1 MDVFEAGLFRQSSD
15 GFVMRI
21 PSFWII
27 GKSRHYLASEAQK
40 NEIVAR
46 IKRGRRRDGSR
57 RGPLFHIP
65 AIAIDGLP

>member
-46 IKRGRRRDGSR
+46 IKRGRRRDG
-57 RGPLFHIP
+57 PLVHIP
-65 AIAIDGLP
+65 AIAVDGLP